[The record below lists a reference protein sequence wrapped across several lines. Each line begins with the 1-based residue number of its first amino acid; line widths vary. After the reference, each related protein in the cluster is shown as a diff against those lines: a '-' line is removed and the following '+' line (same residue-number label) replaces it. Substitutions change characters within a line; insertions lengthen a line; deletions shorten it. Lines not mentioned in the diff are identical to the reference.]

1 MGNSLPIGFTKNPLK
16 FAPSLQKMLNHKQHT
31 IKKSVTLS
39 GVGLHTGVQ
48 TTMTFLPAKANHGI
62 KFQRIDLPGRPIIDA
77 DCDNVV
83 DVSRG
88 TTIEQ
93 SGAKISTIEHTLA
106 ALVGLELD
114 NVLIEVD
121 GPEAPIMDGSSL
133 PFVQVLKEAGAE
145 EQNALRDYYEVQDS
159 LFYRDASRNVE
170 IAALPL
176 DDYRV
181 TVMIDYNSPVLGSQH
196 ASITNI
202 RQFEKEIAS
211 CRTFCFLHELEM
223 LYKNNLIRGGDLNN
237 AIVIVDRVVEEHEL
251 AHIAK
256 MLNKPKVE
264 VKKEGILNNIELRYN
279 NEPAR
284 HKLLDIIG
292 DLALAGRPLKA
303 QILAARPGHA
313 ANVAFAKKL
322 KKAMAESDKKGIPR
336 YNPSLPPVMDIK
348 QIVKFLP
355 HRYPFLLIDKII
367 YLDRESVAGIK
378 NVTMNEPFFQGHFPG
393 NPVMPGVLIIEAMAQ
408 IGGILVL
415 NTVPDPENYITLFLG
430 IDEVRFRRIV
440 QPGDTLVIQCDL
452 LAPIKR
458 GIAKMYGRAFVGNTL
473 VCEGTMTA
481 SIVRKEA

>member
-1 MGNSLPIGFTKNPLK
+1 
-16 FAPSLQKMLNHKQHT
+16 MLSYKQQT
-31 IKKSVTLS
+31 IQKSVTIS

-48 TTMTFLPAKANHGI
+48 TNMTFLPAKANHGI
-62 KFQRIDLPGRPIIDA
+62 KFQRVDIPGSPVIDA

-93 SGAKISTIEHTLA
+93 SGARVSTIEHTLA
-106 ALVGLELD
+106 ALVGLEID
-114 NVLIEVD
+114 NALVQLD
-121 GPEAPIMDGSSL
+121 GPEAPIMDGSSIQ
-133 PFVQVLKEAGAE
+133 FVNVLKEAGTE
-145 EQNALRDYYEVQDS
+145 EQNALRDFFEVQDS
-159 LFYRDASRNVE
+159 IFYRDASRNIE

-176 DDYRV
+176 DDYRI

-237 AIVIVDRVVEEHEL
+237 AIVIVDRVVEPYEL
-251 AHIAK
+251 DNIAK
-256 MLNKPKVE
+256 MLNKPTVE

-292 DLALAGRPLKA
+292 DLSLAGRPLKA
-303 QILAARPGHA
+303 QIMAARPGHA

-322 KKAMAESDKKGIPR
+322 KRAMQEADKKGIPR
-336 YNPSLPPVMDIK
+336 YNPNLPPVLDIN
-348 QIVKFLP
+348 QISNILP

-367 YLDRESVAGIK
+367 YLDNESVAGVK

-393 NPVMPGVLIIEAMAQ
+393 NPVMPGVLQIEAMAQ
-408 IGGILVL
+408 VGGILVL
-415 NTVPDPENYITLFLG
+415 NTVPDPENYWTYFLG
-430 IDEVRFRRIV
+430 IDEIRFRKMV
-440 QPGDTLVIQCDL
+440 LPGDTVVIQCDL

-458 GIAKMYGRAFVGNTL
+458 GIAKMYGRAYVGNTL

-481 SIVRKEA
+481 SIVRKDA

>member
-1 MGNSLPIGFTKNPLK
+1 
-16 FAPSLQKMLNHKQHT
+16 MLNHKQQT
-31 IKKSVTLS
+31 IKKSVTIS

-48 TTMTFLPAKANHGI
+48 TTLTFMPAKPNHGI
-62 KFQRIDLPGRPIIDA
+62 KFQRVDLAGSPIIDA
-77 DCDNVV
+77 DCDRVV

-88 TTIEQ
+88 TTLEQ
-93 SGAKISTIEHTLA
+93 SGARVSTIEHTLA
-106 ALVGLELD
+106 ALVGLEID
-114 NVLIEVD
+114 NVMVQID
-121 GPEAPIMDGSSL
+121 GPEAPIMDGSSIQ
-133 PFVQVLKEAGAE
+133 FVQVLKEAGTE
-145 EQNALRDYYEVQDS
+145 EQNALRDFFEVQDS
-159 LFYRDASRNVE
+159 IFYRESARHVE

-202 RQFEKEIAS
+202 QQFEKEIAS

-223 LYKNNLIRGGDLNN
+223 LYKNNLIKGGDLNN
-237 AIVIVDRVVEEHEL
+237 AIVIVDRIIEPHEL
-251 AHIAK
+251 ENIAR
-256 MLNKPKVE
+256 MLNKPTVE
-264 VKKEGILNNIELRYN
+264 VKKEGILNNVELRYN

-284 HKLLDIIG
+284 HKLLDIVG

-322 KKAMAESDKKGIPR
+322 KRAMAESDKKGVPR
-336 YNPSLPPVMDIK
+336 YNPSLPPVMDINK
-348 QIVKFLP
+348 ISQTLP

-367 YLDRESVAGIK
+367 YLDKETVAGVK
-378 NVTMNEPFFQGHFPG
+378 NITVNEHFFQGHFPG
-393 NPVMPGVLIIEAMAQ
+393 NPVMPGVLQVEAMAQ

-415 NTVPDPENYITLFLG
+415 NTVPDPENYWTYFLG
-430 IDEVRFRRIV
+430 IDEFRFRKMV
-440 QPGDTLVIQCDL
+440 LPGDTLVIQCDL

-458 GIAKMYGRAFVGNTL
+458 GIAKMYGRGYVGNAL

-481 SIVRKEA
+481 SIVRKDS

>member
-1 MGNSLPIGFTKNPLK
+1 
-16 FAPSLQKMLNHKQHT
+16 MLNHKQQT
-31 IKKSVTLS
+31 IQKSVTIS

-48 TTMTFLPAKANHGI
+48 ATMTFLPAKPNHGI
-62 KFQRIDLPGRPIIDA
+62 KFQRIDLPGSPIIEA
-77 DCDNVV
+77 DCDRVV

-93 SGAKISTIEHTLA
+93 SGARISTIEHTLA
-106 ALVGLELD
+106 ALVGLEID
-114 NVLIEVD
+114 NVLIQID
-121 GPEAPIMDGSSL
+121 GPEAPIMDGSSIE
-133 PFVQVLKEAGAE
+133 FVNALKEVGTE
-145 EQNALRDYYEVQDS
+145 EQNALRDFFEVQDS
-159 LFYRDASRNVE
+159 IFYREAARNVE

-181 TVMIDYNSPVLGSQH
+181 TVMVDYNSPVLGSQH
-196 ASITNI
+196 ASITSI
-202 RQFEKEIAS
+202 QQFEKEIAS

-237 AIVIVDRVVEEHEL
+237 AIVIVDRVVEPHEL
-251 AHIAK
+251 DNIAR

-322 KKAMAESDKKGIPR
+322 KKSMAEADKKGVPK
-336 YNPSLPPVMDIK
+336 YNPALPPVMDINK
-348 QIVKFLP
+348 ITATLP

-367 YLDRESVAGIK
+367 YLDKERVIGVK
-378 NVTMNEPFFQGHFPG
+378 NVTMNENYFQGHFPR
-393 NPVMPGVLIIEAMAQ
+393 NPVMPGVLQVEAMAQ

-415 NTVPDPENYITLFLG
+415 NTVPDPENYWTYFLG
-430 IDEVRFRRIV
+430 IDEFRFRKMV
-440 QPGDTLVIQCDL
+440 LPGDTLVIQCDL
-452 LAPIKR
+452 LAPIRR
-458 GIAKMYGRAFVGNTL
+458 GIAKMTGRGYVGNTL

-481 SIVRKEA
+481 SIVRKDL

>member
-1 MGNSLPIGFTKNPLK
+1 
-16 FAPSLQKMLNHKQHT
+16 
-31 IKKSVTLS
+31 
-39 GVGLHTGVQ
+39 
-48 TTMTFLPAKANHGI
+48 MTFVPAKPNHGI
-62 KFQRIDLPGRPIIDA
+62 KFQRVDLPGSPVIDA

-88 TTIEQ
+88 TTLEQ
-93 SGAKISTIEHTLA
+93 SGARISTVEHTLA
-106 ALVGLELD
+106 ALVGLEID
-114 NVLIEVD
+114 NVLIQLD
-121 GPEAPIMDGSSL
+121 GPECPIMDGSSQQ
-133 PFVQVLKEAGAE
+133 FIGILKDAGAE
-145 EQNALRDYYEVQDS
+145 EQNALRDFFEVQDS
-159 LFYRDASRNVE
+159 IFYRDPSRNVE
-170 IAALPL
+170 LAALPL

-196 ASITNI
+196 ASLNNI

-237 AIVIVDRVVEEHEL
+237 AIVIVDRVVEPHEL
-251 AHIAK
+251 DNIAK

-292 DLALAGRPLKA
+292 DLALSGRPIKA

-322 KKAMAESDKKGIPR
+322 KKAMLESDKKGVPR
-336 YNPSLPPVMDIK
+336 YNPSLPPVMDIN
-348 QIVKFLP
+348 QITKTLP

-367 YLDRESVAGIK
+367 YLDKESVAGVK
-378 NVTMNEPFFQGHFPG
+378 NVTANEGFFLGHFPG
-393 NPVMPGVLIIEAMAQ
+393 NPVMPGVLQVEAMAQ

-415 NTVPDPENYITLFLG
+415 NTVPDPENYWTYFLG
-430 IDEVRFRRIV
+430 IENFRFRKMV
-440 QPGDTLVIQCDL
+440 LPGDTLVIQCDL
-452 LAPIKR
+452 VAPIKR
-458 GIAKMYGRAFVGNTL
+458 GIAKMVGRAYVGNTL

-481 SIVRKEA
+481 SIVRKDS